1 MMQTPVDVDRDLLQ
15 AAKSATGLETERA
28 VVEAGLRLLVQ
39 LNAQENIRELRG
51 KVQWEGDLEE
61 SRRSRFLDRD
71 E

>member
-1 MMQTPVDVDRDLLQ
+1 MQSHVDVDTDLLK

-39 LNAQENIRELRG
+39 LNAQERFRELRG
-51 KVQWEGDLEE
+51 KVTWEGDLEE
-61 SRRSRFLDRD
+61 SRKSRFLGDR